1 MLARIAG
8 HEPVHDEPA
17 LMLWNRPSRGGIC
30 AQVCTQWD
38 QGWWECVIC
47 DLRLPPLKA
56 GILLDAALMH
66 AFPNCDSIDAEGIH
80 ADTRR
85 AWAGGTASPSE
96 EN

>member
-1 MLARIAG
+1 
-8 HEPVHDEPA
+8 
-17 LMLWNRPSRGGIC
+17 MLWNRPSCGGIR

-47 DLRLPPLKA
+47 GLRLPPLKA

-66 AFPNCDSIDAEGIH
+66 AFSDCDSIDADGIH

-85 AWAGGTASPSE
+85 AWAGGTASLRE